1 MANISKNIAFVKKMQ
16 KQNGMT
22 FIEVLIALVIIVTG
36 VLGAVAMQ
44 ATAKQGSFDAMQR
57 SLASSLGEDIL
68 SRMRANNSLT
78 LAAYGGNDYGE
89 GNYAL
94 PGQRCV
100 TRDAGCNAAAMLAND
115 QYEWELALMGGDVT
129 IAGQNAGG
137 LIGALG
143 CINVAVNPLTGAN
156 TVTVVVS
163 WQGRQ
168 EMTDVATE
176 ACGTVGTKRRQVVI
190 QAFII

>member
-1 MANISKNIAFVKKMQ
+1 MSNISKNIAFVKKMQ
-16 KQNGMT
+16 QQNGMT

-36 VLGAVAMQ
+36 ILGAVAMQ

-57 SLASSLGEDIL
+57 SLASSLAEDIL
-68 SRMRANNSLT
+68 SRMRANNPLT
-78 LAAYGGNDYGE
+78 LAAYAGNNYGG
-89 GNYAL
+89 GNYAK

-100 TRDAGCNAAAMLAND
+100 TSNAGCNAGAMLAND
-115 QYEWELALMGGDVT
+115 QYEWELALVGGDVT

-143 CINVAVNPLTGAN
+143 CINVAFNPLNGAN

-176 ACGTVGTKRRQVVI
+176 ACGTAGTKRRQVVL